1 MRDTHVASSVV
12 DVLRSLFRFVIR
24 VRRRRTTINVRPW
37 HCSQRAR
44 TAVLRLPLRWTFV
57 KHASGKLWT
66 LVSTSRERPK
76 HELII
81 KAQTMVKQPSNKQ
94 VKQRKETSATAR
106 RRSPPAP
113 RLPSPSTTPATYTV
127 ALESVSEAL
136 DGLRNHARAGRTG
149 CAQGPRRLDFAPPL
163 RGRLR
168 G

>member
-1 MRDTHVASSVV
+1 
-12 DVLRSLFRFVIR
+12 
-24 VRRRRTTINVRPW
+24 
-37 HCSQRAR
+37 
-44 TAVLRLPLRWTFV
+44 
-57 KHASGKLWT
+57 
-66 LVSTSRERPK
+66 
-76 HELII
+76 
-81 KAQTMVKQPSNKQ
+81 MVKQPSNKQ

-106 RRSPPAP
+106 RRFPPAP

>member
-1 MRDTHVASSVV
+1 
-12 DVLRSLFRFVIR
+12 
-24 VRRRRTTINVRPW
+24 
-37 HCSQRAR
+37 
-44 TAVLRLPLRWTFV
+44 
-57 KHASGKLWT
+57 
-66 LVSTSRERPK
+66 
-76 HELII
+76 
-81 KAQTMVKQPSNKQ
+81 MVEQPSNKQ
-94 VKQRKETSATAR
+94 VEQRKETSATAR

-168 G
+168 GQLARRQAQPSPSAVSTEGTQKTRTYD